1 MANLK
6 ASIKDIKKSAKKRAQ
21 NLSYKSKMKKAIRAV
36 EDAVEKGMDKK
47 GLLELVSKAYQI
59 IDKSCKVGVVH
70 RNNAARKKSKLAK
83 AVK

>member
-6 ASIKDIKKSAKKRAQ
+6 ASIKDIKKSAKKRSQ
-21 NLSYKSKMKKAIRAV
+21 NLTYKSKMKKAIRAV
-36 EDAVEKGMDKK
+36 EDAVQKGMDKK

-59 IDKSCKVGVVH
+59 IDKTSKVGVIH
-70 RNNAARKKSKLAK
+70 RNNAARKKSKLSK